1 MAFTLELVKRRS
13 RRAAP
18 EADFQSQLVA
28 VLRERLVDAIVC
40 HVPNGV
46 NMPMPTAM
54 KLRRMGLLSGVPDLC
69 IMHGGGKTLWLE
81 CKSGTGSVS
90 PKQRDIID
98 TMRAMGHR
106 VEVVRTI
113 SESLTFC
120 AEAGIAIT
128 DTDRHGASAL
138 WRAEVSKAR
147 RRS

>member
-1 MAFTLELVKRRS
+1 MAYTLEYVQRRG

-28 VLRERLVDAIVC
+28 VLRERLIDAIVC

-113 SESLTFC
+113 AEALTFSG
-120 AEAGIAIT
+120 EAGIAIK
-128 DTDRHGASAL
+128 DIDKAGASAL
-138 WRAEVSKAR
+138 WRAEIAKVR